1 MKWFVC
7 KYGFL
12 QKAHLCDLYV
22 MLQMYSFSVLH
33 HFSLYRFMSLLIL
46 KVYASA
52 FYFPYFG
59 YGGCMQCNKFR
70 ASLGFSAGCS
80 LIAACISRW
89 PSRGGSST
97 SSWV

>member
-33 HFSLYRFMSLLIL
+33 HFSLYRFMSLLSL

-70 ASLGFSAGCS
+70 ASLGFSAGMFSYCS
-80 LIAACISRW
+80 MHIEMA
-89 PSRGGSST
+89 
-97 SSWV
+97 V